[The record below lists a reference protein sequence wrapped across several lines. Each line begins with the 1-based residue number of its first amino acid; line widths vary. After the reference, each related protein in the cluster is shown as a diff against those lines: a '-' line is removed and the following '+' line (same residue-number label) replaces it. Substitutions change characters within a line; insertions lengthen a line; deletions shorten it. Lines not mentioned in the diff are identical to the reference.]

1 MRGRPLDRFDHGCRR
16 AGLGQ
21 RLCLR
26 ETLGNL
32 VGSELTRMEDDRDVF
47 RHHLFGQRIDDT
59 IAQLHIKNGDIGL
72 GLLISE
78 HC

>member
-1 MRGRPLDRFDHGCRR
+1 
-16 AGLGQ
+16 
-21 RLCLR
+21 
-26 ETLGNL
+26 
-32 VGSELTRMEDDRDVF
+32 MEDDRDVF